1 MRAPHPGSSK
11 VFQMTL
17 LRSATIAASLAISAF
32 AACAAAEPDGAT
44 IVNSGSTNFTGY
56 TIDVRSDGG
65 ASARISNRGF
75 AAASTPT
82 PFTLDAAT
90 TKRFFSDLAA
100 ARADKAIAEPCMK
113 SASFGSTTRVKWH
126 DWTSPDLNC
135 PAGSAAGAALIH
147 DVQAIAAASGVSPGP
162 RRAGGP
168 LMRQPQPEPSPAP
181 S

>member
-1 MRAPHPGSSK
+1 
-11 VFQMTL
+11 MTF
-17 LRSATIAASLAISAF
+17 LRSATIAASLVLGTF

-56 TIDVRSDGG
+56 TIDVRSDGS
-65 ASARISNRGF
+65 ASARISNRGI
-75 AAASTPT
+75 AAASTPK

-90 TKRFFSDLAA
+90 TKQFFADLAA
-100 ARADKAIAEPCMK
+100 ARRNNAIAKPCMK
-113 SASFGSTTRVKWH
+113 SASFGSTAHVTWH
-126 DWTSPDLNC
+126 DWTSADLSC

-147 DVQAIAAASGVSPGP
+147 DVQAIVAATGVQPGP
-162 RRAGGP
+162 RRGGGP